1 MRNKGEIMKTN
12 FSFITFSFS
21 FGLFG
26 IRRKEERRS

>member
-1 MRNKGEIMKTN
+1 MKTN

-26 IRRKEERRS
+26 IRRNHEGKLWK